1 MNSVEQNPNETE
13 TPAATGIRLWGAKID
28 EETTYHDA
36 MAGSHVSTILYVS
49 IFLVYK
55 NNNADEQEREVSGGC
70 ASIHSR
76 EFEALLL
83 PQKTELTF

>member
-49 IFLVYK
+49 I
-55 NNNADEQEREVSGGC
+55 
-70 ASIHSR
+70 I
-76 EFEALLL
+76 LLM
-83 PQKTELTF
+83 

>member
-13 TPAATGIRLWGAKID
+13 TPAATGIRLCGAKID

-49 IFLVYK
+49 IILLIGIMQMNKRERLVEAAAVFIHGSLK
-55 NNNADEQEREVSGGC
+55 RC
-70 ASIHSR
+70 ACHT
-76 EFEALLL
+76 
-83 PQKTELTF
+83 TELTF